1 MKKPVF
7 GRLGESPEQED
18 RDLFKTYGGPIEVE
32 IVPGFHRSGR
42 YLFLAR
48 AFFETDKE
56 IVCVFSGRRA
66 LDTGPLA
73 RTLQAMESVA
83 AQRAAAQRRPP
94 PPKDAVRLS
103 VQIKGA
109 WQHQYYSDDDGEEV
123 KIFQLVVARWGF
135 TDLQGQAHQFGE
147 SPAFEVRAQRRV
159 KSRILQHR
167 EIDAVPRQRAV
178 GPAEG

>member
-1 MKKPVF
+1 MKKTVI

-18 RDLFKTYGGPIEVE
+18 LDLFRTYGGPIEVE

-48 AFFETDKE
+48 AFFESDKE
-56 IVCVFSGRRA
+56 IVTVFSGRRA

-73 RTLQAMESVA
+73 RTLQALESLA

-94 PPKDAVRLS
+94 PPKDAIRLP

-109 WQHQYYSDDDGEEV
+109 WQHQYYADDEGEEV
-123 KIFQLVVARWGF
+123 KIFQLLVARWSF
-135 TDLQGQAHQFGE
+135 TDLQGQEHQFGE
-147 SPAFEVRAQRRV
+147 SPAGAVRAQRRV
-159 KSRILQHR
+159 KSRILQRR
-167 EIDAVPRQRAV
+167 EIDAVPRERAS